1 MRKHYLLFLVLFII
15 WIGGCANVPLTHYY
29 AFQPDFET
37 KTATAPPKY
46 DRIIAVDVFEAD
58 IPYQQDKIVFRT
70 SPYEISFY
78 EYHKWLRP
86 LGELLA
92 EQTLKVMASAA
103 MFPQVQPY
111 VPELTSDYI
120 LRARIKMFDHWYSA
134 QQSFV
139 QVVIQY
145 QLTTTKDERP
155 IWRERIATTAQITNL
170 QVIEIVKGFETA
182 VHDNILQA
190 LTAMDGVLSRQLS
203 HE

>member
-1 MRKHYLLFLVLFII
+1 MTKWYLLFGIVLVI
-15 WIGGCANVPLTHYY
+15 WLGGCANVPLTHYY

-37 KTATAPPKY
+37 KTVTAPPKY

-70 SPYEISFY
+70 SPYEVSFY

-92 EQTLKVMASAA
+92 EQALKVLASAG

-111 VPELTSDYI
+111 TPELASDYI
-120 LRARIKMFDHWYSA
+120 LRARIKMFDHWHSA

-145 QLTTTKDERP
+145 QLTTTQDERP
-155 IWRERIATTAQITNL
+155 IWRERIATTAQITNF

-190 LTAMDGVLSRQLS
+190 LSAMDGVLSHQLS